1 MNLFDMYLYL
11 FMIYPYYE
19 IFYNNWG
26 KIRWLT
32 STESGQSDGNKGR
45 RQREAMGRR
54 QREAIAVS
62 MIGGPYA
69 QISPS
74 IASANVGIRT
84 GR

>member
-45 RQREAMGRR
+45 RQREA
-54 QREAIAVS
+54 IAVS

-69 QISPS
+69 QKSPS

>member
-1 MNLFDMYLYL
+1 MYVQGEHTDFHIKNKKFFTIIGEKFD
-11 FMIYPYYE
+11 
-19 IFYNNWG
+19 G
-26 KIRWLT
+26 LT

-54 QREAIAVS
+54 QQEAVAVS

-69 QISPS
+69 QKSPS

>member
-1 MNLFDMYLYL
+1 MNQLFVPAFIYL
-11 FMIYPYYE
+11 IKQE

-62 MIGGPYA
+62 MIGEPYA
-69 QISPS
+69 QKSPS

>member
-1 MNLFDMYLYL
+1 
-11 FMIYPYYE
+11 
-19 IFYNNWG
+19 
-26 KIRWLT
+26 
-32 STESGQSDGNKGR
+32 
-45 RQREAMGRR
+45 MGRR

-69 QISPS
+69 QKSPS